1 MKDIMT
7 SLRAD
12 TRLVIAR
19 SVSRQRP
26 CPSAA
31 LTLLLGWGPCA
42 LACVIGALTVMSDQP
57 RLMRYDALLFVFYSF
72 AALPV
77 TALLHALWRS
87 GTALRT
93 VSWLLLVTTFAA
105 AWGATALLFKLSL
118 STHLLSGDFHW
129 SAILLRM
136 QTIWF
141 LLMAYCAMYIGMGYQ
156 LVAMEE
162 QRRALAAT
170 ALAKEAELK
179 ALRYQVHPHFL
190 FNTLNA
196 ISTLVIDE
204 RPGDA
209 TRMLAQLAD
218 FLRVTLAKQTSH
230 EVTVAE
236 ELAFTERYL
245 DIEKVRLGERLAV
258 DLTVGSSALS
268 AAVPYLLLQPLVEN
282 AIRHGIARR
291 PEGGLLRIEI
301 DVVTERLHVM
311 VWNEGI
317 AEQDFG
323 SPSGEKDGGAI
334 GLQNV
339 RDRLNYLYASD
350 YRFVMSVAEDG
361 SCLVTADL
369 PYRPLADSQ
378 TSSDGAITP

>member
-1 MKDIMT
+1 
-7 SLRAD
+7 
-12 TRLVIAR
+12 AR
-19 SVSRQRP
+19 WVPAHSISRHRP

-31 LTLLLGWGPCA
+31 LTWLLGWGPCA
-42 LACVIGALTVMSDQP
+42 LACIIGALTVMSDQP
-57 RLMRYDALLFVFYSF
+57 GLMRYDALLFVFYSL

-77 TALLHALWRS
+77 TALLRTLWRR
-87 GTALRT
+87 GVPVRTAA
-93 VSWLLLVTTFAA
+93 WLLLLTTFVA
-105 AWGATALLFKLSL
+105 AWAAMALLFKLSL
-118 STHLLSGDFHW
+118 SIHVLSGEFHW
-129 SAILLRM
+129 SQILLRM

-162 QRRALAAT
+162 QQRALAAA

-230 EVTVAE
+230 EVTVAQ
-236 ELAFTERYL
+236 ELAFTEHYL
-245 DIEKVRLGERLAV
+245 EIEKIRLADRLAV
-258 DLTVGSSALS
+258 NLAVGSSALD

-301 DVVTERLHVM
+301 DVVSQRLHLA
-311 VWNEGI
+311 VWNEGV
-317 AEQDFG
+317 AEQDIAQ
-323 SPSGEKDGGAI
+323 PSGEEEGGAI

-339 RDRLNYLYASD
+339 RDRLDYLYAAD
-350 YRFVMSVAEDG
+350 YRFAISVAEDG
-361 SCLVTADL
+361 SCLVTVDL
-369 PYRPLADSQ
+369 PYRPMAHHQ
-378 TSSDGAITP
+378 TSPDIAITP

>member
-1 MKDIMT
+1 MKDIIAPFRVDEPLAST
-7 SLRAD
+7 PSL
-12 TRLVIAR
+12 
-19 SVSRQRP
+19 SCQRP

-42 LACVIGALTVMSDQP
+42 LACVIGALTVLSDQP
-57 RLMRYDALLFVFYSF
+57 GLMRYDGLLFVFYSL
-72 AALPV
+72 AALPI
-77 TALLHALWRS
+77 TALLRAMWRS
-87 GTALRT
+87 GAPLRS
-93 VSWLLLVTTFAA
+93 VSWLLLVATFVA
-105 AWGATALLFKLSL
+105 AWSATALLVKLSL
-118 STHLLSGDFHW
+118 SIHLLTGDFHW
-129 SAILLRM
+129 NAILLRM

-156 LVAMEE
+156 LMALVEH
-162 QRRALAAT
+162 RRALAAT

-236 ELAFTERYL
+236 ELAFTEHYL
-245 DIEKVRLGERLAV
+245 EIEKVRLGERLAV
-258 DLTVGSSALS
+258 NLTVGSSALN

-291 PEGGLLRIEI
+291 SEGGQLRIQI
-301 DVVTERLHVM
+301 DVVNKRLHVT
-311 VWNEGI
+311 VWNEGV
-317 AEQDFG
+317 AEQHTG
-323 SPSGEKDGGAI
+323 QPAGEEEGGAI

-339 RDRLNYLYASD
+339 RDRLEYLYGTD
-350 YRFVMSVAEDG
+350 YRFAIRVAEDG

-369 PYRPLADSQ
+369 PYRPLAHSQ
-378 TSSDGAITP
+378 TSPDVAISP